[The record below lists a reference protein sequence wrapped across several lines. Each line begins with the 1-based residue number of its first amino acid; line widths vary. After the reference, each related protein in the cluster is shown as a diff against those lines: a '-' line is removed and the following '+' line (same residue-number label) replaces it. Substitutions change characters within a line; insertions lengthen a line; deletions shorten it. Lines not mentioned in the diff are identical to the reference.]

1 MVPRNS
7 GDRRHFIIA
16 GVLVA
21 ISTVLVYLLLDG
33 VLPLAVQASEEASVI
48 DGVINAHVWLIAF
61 LFSLVVVFMLYAL
74 VVFRQREGDEGEG
87 EHFEGNFALEI
98 AWTAGPLIF
107 VALFTWIGISSYG
120 QITRAEPEEVA
131 YEVRAAQWAFQFGY
145 ENGTTSNELVLQ
157 IDEPVVMQM
166 TSDDV
171 IHGFWVNEFR
181 VKQDIVPGQVT
192 TVRFTPILEGEY
204 KLRCTK
210 LCGLSH
216 WSMLNTVRVVS
227 EEEHDAWLDEQYALQ
242 FGEDESLA
250 RVEAQE

>member
-7 GDRRHFIIA
+7 GDRRHFIIV

-33 VLPLAVQASEEASVI
+33 VLPLAIQASEEASII
-48 DGVINAHVWLIAF
+48 DGVINAHLWLIAF
-61 LFSLVVVFMLYAL
+61 LFALVVVFMLYAL

-107 VALFTWIGISSYG
+107 VALFTWIGIVSYG
-120 QITRAEPEEVA
+120 QITQAEPNETA
-131 YEVRAAQWAFQFGY
+131 YEVEAYQWAFRFGY
-145 ENGTTSNELVLQ
+145 ENGVTAEELVL
-157 IDEPVVMQM
+157 PVNQPVRMEM
-166 TSDDV
+166 TSEDV

-192 TVRFTPILEGEY
+192 VVRFTPTLEGEY
-204 KLRCTK
+204 QLRCTK

-216 WSMLNTVRVVS
+216 WSMLRPVRVVS
-227 EEEHDAWLDEQYALQ
+227 EDEYDAWLDEQAALQ
-242 FGEDESLA
+242 FGDNESLVQA
-250 RVEAQE
+250 DSQE